1 MTEQFPPVGSVPPQA
16 DVQDS
21 WRTYVDLFLRWWW
34 LLLISALLAGGIA
47 ALISFN
53 QTPIYRTTA
62 KLLVNQASGS
72 YSPMQD
78 ITASSRVAQTYAQ
91 WITQRIVQERTLAQL
106 GLPQDPALLR
116 EQITTLTATPSCDSQ
131 IIQLTVEGPNR

>member
-16 DVQDS
+16 EVQDS

-53 QTPIYRTTA
+53 QPPIYRTTA

-72 YSPMQD
+72 
-78 ITASSRVAQTYAQ
+78 
-91 WITQRIVQERTLAQL
+91 
-106 GLPQDPALLR
+106 
-116 EQITTLTATPSCDSQ
+116 
-131 IIQLTVEGPNR
+131 